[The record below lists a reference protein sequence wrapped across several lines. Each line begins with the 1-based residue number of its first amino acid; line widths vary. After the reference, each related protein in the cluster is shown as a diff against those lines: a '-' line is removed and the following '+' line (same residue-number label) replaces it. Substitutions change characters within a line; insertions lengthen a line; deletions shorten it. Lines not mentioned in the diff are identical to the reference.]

1 MIEWGWMWPS
11 QQCSCSKSSTNKAQ
25 TLSEEERLRSSWK
38 HLIKTI
44 KRARTRTTS
53 SFQHGFRLIEM
64 SGNDFSAGTPGAFRL
79 SVVLQAAAAVCWRL
93 PAAMTEILVEQ
104 SWVEQSWWE
113 WRRGGAPSEH
123 ELRVQTDWSC
133 LGRSA
138 CLEGGHPV
146 SFSLLFIDPL
156 TCIQLGSIEAPLLHS
171 TIFILTLLY
180 WHPTTS
186 MHTL

>member
-93 PAAMTEILVEQ
+93 PAAMTEILAEQ

-113 WRRGGAPSEH
+113 WRRGGHRLNMNSGFKLTGVVWDAV
-123 ELRVQTDWSC
+123 LVWKGDTRFLLVY
-133 LGRSA
+133 
-138 CLEGGHPV
+138 
-146 SFSLLFIDPL
+146 SL
-156 TCIQLGSIEAPLLHS
+156 
-171 TIFILTLLY
+171 
-180 WHPTTS
+180 
-186 MHTL
+186 